1 MNLKSTYTEI
11 VHLQSRIKELKA
23 EIPNVFFLNVLKKI
37 ELKNSLSQNEKRL
50 SEIRREFNIEL
61 DFHLRKEMT
70 GYPDILTE
78 NKYLIT
84 QNEFKIQVHTTAI
97 GFLSSTELKFKGSIT
112 PKGYLMLDIKNT
124 NLAID
129 TLSSAQ
135 MSKIFEGKFDEYGS
149 FGARSIEKQYN
160 FFLPRIPKNFIAKC
174 TEDFKFRM
182 EALETEWEVDSK
194 CHIERLIG
202 DPFHSNQK
210 NRSLFLKN
218 RTALNELKLKYIN
231 SLT

>member
-1 MNLKSTYTEI
+1 MNLKTAYKEI
-11 VHLQSRIKELKA
+11 QHLQSRIKELKT
-23 EIPNVFFLNVLKKI
+23 EIPNVFFLNVLKKM
-37 ELKNSLSQNEKRL
+37 ELKNSLAQNEHRL
-50 SEIRREFNIEL
+50 NVLKREFNSEL

-78 NKYLIT
+78 NKYLMT
-84 QNEFKIQVHTTAI
+84 KNEFKIQVHTTAV

-112 PKGYLMLDIKNT
+112 QKGYLMLDIKNT

-129 TLSSAQ
+129 AISSAQ

-160 FFLPRIPKNFIAKC
+160 FLLPRIPKNFIAKC
-174 TEDFKFRM
+174 TEDFRFRM

-194 CHIERLIG
+194 CYIERLIG

-210 NRSLFLKN
+210 DRNSFLRNRE
-218 RTALNELKLKYIN
+218 ALQELKLKYLN
-231 SLT
+231 SLP